1 MAESFR
7 LHVVSPEGEI
17 VDVRVV
23 EVTAPGIYGQFGVLP
38 RHTRFMTALGVGE
51 LRYRQVSG
59 EEGLLVV
66 AGGFAEVTPEGVN
79 VLAQTAEDAAQIDV
93 ARAEAALRRAQQRL
107 EKPDAETD
115 IERASLSVERSLARL
130 AVARDRGVKSA
141 RTTIQTT
148 EAPIPGEDQGE

>member
-1 MAESFR
+1 MTESFR
-7 LHVVSPEGEI
+7 LHVVTPDGEI
-17 VDVRVV
+17 VDARVV

-51 LRYRQVSG
+51 LRYREVSG
-59 EEGLLVV
+59 AEGLLAV

-79 VLAQTAEDAAQIDV
+79 VLAQTAETAASVDV

-107 EKPDAETD
+107 EKPDTGTD
-115 IERASLSVERSLARL
+115 IERASVSIERSLTRL
-130 AVARDRGVKSA
+130 AVARDRGVKAA

-148 EAPIPGEDQGE
+148 EQPIPGEERRE